1 MPRPDIGSCLSSS
14 FEIFKKNPLTYV
26 LAWLILAI
34 VNAATFGI
42 LIGPLIV
49 GYFRMVKID
58 AAGGKASISDLF
70 KGFDS
75 LSPGLVAGIVSL
87 VVIGVGSML
96 CVLPGLVA
104 APLLPLSLYLVA
116 EGEEDGINAIKRAW
130 HAMSAHIV
138 EAVVYMLIL
147 SIIAFAGVLMCCVG
161 LFVTVPISFIGQYWL
176 ARQMTADGTIQ

>member
-1 MPRPDIGSCLSSS
+1 MARPDIGSCISSG
-14 FEIFKKNPLTYV
+14 FEIFKRNPLTYV
-26 LAWLILAI
+26 VAWLVLTI

-42 LIGPLIV
+42 LIGPLLV

-58 AAGGKASISDLF
+58 AAGGKASIGDLF

-116 EGEEDGINAIKRAW
+116 EGEEDGVNAIKRAW
-130 HAMSAHIV
+130 HVMSPHIV
-138 EAVVYMLIL
+138 ESVVYMLIL
-147 SIIAFAGVLMCCVG
+147 SVIAFAGVLMCCVG
-161 LFVTVPISFIGQYWL
+161 LFVTVPISVIGQYFL
-176 ARQMTADGTIQ
+176 ARQLTDDGTVQ